1 MGVEEG
7 GGLMSDQEVQWSLI
21 EFIIRQ
27 HKPFP
32 DEPFHPRSITVHVRT
47 RPWLP
52 FRRSVRLSPV
62 AFEPRISAID
72 MMGYVSMHGGMSPY
86 LFLDPNQHLVR
97 RVVDRKG
104 NYRYVYVTDPF
115 SITREDIDR
124 LEIGIQ
130 GDNELLK
137 VEREKAFDAIMRDFG
152 YAS

>member
-7 GGLMSDQEVQWSLI
+7 GGLMSDQEVQRSLI

-52 FRRSVRLSPV
+52 LRRSVRLSPV
-62 AFEPRISAID
+62 AFEPRINAID
-72 MMGYVSMHGGMSPY
+72 MMGCVSMHGGMSPY

-104 NYRYVYVTDPF
+104 NYRYAYVTDPF

-130 GDNELLK
+130 GDNELLE
-137 VEREKAFDAIMRDFG
+137 VEREKACDAIMRDFG